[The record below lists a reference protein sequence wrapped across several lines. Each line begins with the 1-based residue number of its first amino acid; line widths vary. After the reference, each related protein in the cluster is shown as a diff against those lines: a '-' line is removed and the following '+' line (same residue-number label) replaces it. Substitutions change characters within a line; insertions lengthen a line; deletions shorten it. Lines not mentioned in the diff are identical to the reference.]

1 MKIKRIINDKIV
13 EIELTSTELHE
24 AYFEQEHYYDMEDVK
39 SALEEAGCEFTENQ
53 ISEAAYLAR
62 KWMDGNDVI
71 ADCRWNCID
80 EAIEEVS

>member
-1 MKIKRIINDKIV
+1 MTIKRTINGV
-13 EIELTSTELHE
+13 EMEFELTSMELHE

-39 SALEEAGCEFTENQ
+39 SALEEADREFTEDQ